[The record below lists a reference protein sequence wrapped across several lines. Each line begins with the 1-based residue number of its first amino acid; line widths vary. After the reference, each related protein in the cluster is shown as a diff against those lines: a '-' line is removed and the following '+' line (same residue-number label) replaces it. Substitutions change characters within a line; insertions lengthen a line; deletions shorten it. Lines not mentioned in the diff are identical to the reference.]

1 MMWRKRKRRQWAY
14 WVKYQQRAVNNS
26 VDRSISM
33 SPSVDDWRRNKYVW
47 APAKKRTPT
56 ALTGMIL
63 GKAHTHTHIYRYA
76 AFKAAVVAAGYRD
89 GGAAHFLSPCAPIF
103 HSIAIFIFI
112 AAVIWDG
119 ENAHCTNKWM
129 QRVNKQTAS
138 MACLLLTAALLL
150 DFFLNSFVF
159 HFISVFILLFFFFL
173 FFGSV
178 HLHE

>member
-33 SPSVDDWRRNKYVW
+33 SPSDDDWRRNKYVW

-63 GKAHTHTHIYRYA
+63 GKAHTHTYIYRYA
-76 AFKAAVVAAGYRD
+76 AFKAAVVAAGNSD

-103 HSIAIFIFI
+103 HSIAIFIFF

-119 ENAHCTNKWM
+119 EHAHCTHTCM
-129 QRVNKQTAS
+129 QRVINQTTVTHLFHS
-138 MACLLLTAALLL
+138 LPPLSYVIFSIH
-150 DFFLNSFVF
+150 FFFTSLS
-159 HFISVFILLFFFFL
+159 FFFL
-173 FFGSV
+173 FLFFFCFCFFP
-178 HLHE
+178 LP